1 MKETWHPGVPAWT
14 MRIDHALSCEGQV
27 VILSWAG
34 IRTRLLALP
43 LRDSAGITPDF
54 PLVLPHQGD
63 TTHDY

>member
-1 MKETWHPGVPAWT
+1 